1 MSRAFQIRVDA
12 KASLPIAAQIKEQLR
27 WLIVNGN
34 LAEGDQ
40 LPPAQEL
47 ADELGVNLHTVRAAY
62 QQLETLKLV
71 SLGRGRRARVLAYDR
86 TAQLDDAPGI
96 RSNTIGVII
105 PEFIQFYAPLLSA
118 IESAAARLPALT
130 FVANAHDDAD
140 TAQALIDR
148 LVARGVDGIIIAAAV
163 LHDSE
168 AIVPRLDQTPTVF
181 IDAPGASGISIEF
194 DLEKS
199 QYLATRHLIDHG
211 HRRIGFITPPQHL
224 DNVKPKMAGH
234 DRALAEAGIEP
245 EPGLVV
251 EAENFRVEAGEKGAT
266 KLLERP
272 DRPTAIT
279 ATSDLLA
286 VGAYQ
291 AARSRGLRIPDDLAV
306 TSNDNSEVSS
316 IIDPP
321 LTTVTLPLE
330 EAGRLAVEAIGDA
343 QEPKSE
349 APSRTALDVE
359 LVIRRSCGC
368 ETPSH
373 SSPR

>member
-1 MSRAFQIRVDA
+1 MSRAIRIQVDA

-62 QQLETLKLV
+62 QQLEVLNLV

-86 TAQLDDAPGI
+86 SAQLDESPGI

-105 PEFIQFYAPLLSA
+105 PEFIQFYAPLLGA
-118 IESAAARLPALT
+118 IESAATRLPALT
-130 FVANAHDDAD
+130 FVTNAHDDAD
-140 TAQALIDR
+140 TAQALVDR

-163 LHDSE
+163 LHDPD
-168 AIVPRLDQTPTVF
+168 AILPGLDQTPTVF

-211 HRRIGFITPPQHL
+211 HRRIGFITPPQQL
-224 DNVKPKMAGH
+224 DNVRPKMAGH
-234 DRALAEAGIEP
+234 SRALAEAGIEP
-245 EPGLVV
+245 EPALVV
-251 EAENFRVEAGEKGAT
+251 QVENFRVEAGENGAA
-266 KLLERP
+266 KLLDKP

-286 VGAYQ
+286 VGVYQ
-291 AARSRGLRIPDDLAV
+291 AARSVGLRIPDDLAV
-306 TSNDNSEVSS
+306 TSNDNSEVSA
-316 IIDPP
+316 IIDPA

-330 EAGRLAVEAIGDA
+330 EAGRLAVEAIAEAQDA
-343 QEPKSE
+343 ESQ
-349 APSRTALDVE
+349 APSRTTLDVE
-359 LVIRRSCGC
+359 LVIRNSCGC
-368 ETPSH
+368 ESPSGLP
-373 SSPR
+373 PR